1 MIVYEKSF
9 RLGGILKGGKEISNS
24 KAVFF
29 FIYIEEGICGGNGE
43 NFLKS

>member
-1 MIVYEKSF
+1 MKNYSDLEE
-9 RLGGILKGGKEISNS
+9 LGILKGGKEISNS